1 MYTQH
6 MHPDIKNL
14 HLECRWDK
22 YQNNLKA
29 RFGGGGSYRLFTFNA
44 LRLLGGLADQ

>member
-29 RFGGGGSYRLFTFNA
+29 LFLGGGGGDHSVCLHLMRYDCR
-44 LRLLGGLADQ
+44 GV